1 MRRDTYLN
9 IVLTL
14 IAVLL
19 TADLWVRI
27 ADRPFVA
34 ETAVAQSRSQAN
46 RLGPRKNPPQK
57 GVSAIGT
64 EAIDQRAEMISALNG
79 IREQFNGLRGLL
91 ESGGIKVQLSEPSED
106 ARDRVRF
113 PCEALMSSTSTS
125 RPRAYTL
132 IELIMV
138 VALLGIA
145 AAILGPQL
153 INLGRLEAS
162 SAVRRLVADITFAQS
177 EALAAQSFTRIHFYD
192 DGRGYC
198 LLNVTESDF
207 DQPFDSDTADYVPDP
222 SGLVRGLGHYIVDY
236 SRDDRFESVTVSEL
250 ALDDGG
256 RSLTFDSLGGTVESP
271 GTPAGEGRIVLT
283 GEEAEYEVTVAPV
296 TGKVS
301 VLRIDG

>member
-27 ADRPFVA
+27 ADRPLVA
-34 ETAVAQSRSQAN
+34 EPAVAQSRSQAN

-113 PCEALMSSTSTS
+113 P
-125 RPRAYTL
+125 R
-132 IELIMV
+132 
-138 VALLGIA
+138 
-145 AAILGPQL
+145 
-153 INLGRLEAS
+153 
-162 SAVRRLVADITFAQS
+162 
-177 EALAAQSFTRIHFYD
+177 
-192 DGRGYC
+192 
-198 LLNVTESDF
+198 
-207 DQPFDSDTADYVPDP
+207 
-222 SGLVRGLGHYIVDY
+222 
-236 SRDDRFESVTVSEL
+236 
-250 ALDDGG
+250 
-256 RSLTFDSLGGTVESP
+256 
-271 GTPAGEGRIVLT
+271 
-283 GEEAEYEVTVAPV
+283 
-296 TGKVS
+296 
-301 VLRIDG
+301 